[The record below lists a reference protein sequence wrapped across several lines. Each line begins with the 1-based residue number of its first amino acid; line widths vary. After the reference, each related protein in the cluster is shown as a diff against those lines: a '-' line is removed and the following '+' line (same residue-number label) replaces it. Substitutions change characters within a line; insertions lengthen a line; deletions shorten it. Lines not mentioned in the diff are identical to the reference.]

1 MANFQQNLVE
11 IAVGEFCWELEDH
24 LSLCFYKIH
33 GRWRLRSVSLV
44 YSLSVTAKRVSICFR
59 ASVGR
64 DYCYVLNCIRICYY
78 IILSFDVF
86 RIWTLQDKMLTKS
99 WKEERKSPILK
110 KEQVL
115 YFLWYF
121 PPNFNLPI
129 RFDNCGHL
137 ITKNHHVLPVL
148 VSFSLQYWSLFFLFS
163 SLSPKFLATVLLHQF
178 TLNCFNRNYFGHW
191 FIKFPTLNVWFCLF
205 LRSL

>member
-1 MANFQQNLVE
+1 MGK
-11 IAVGEFCWELEDH
+11 ICWELEDH

-33 GRWRLRSVSLV
+33 GRWRLRSVSLIQ
-44 YSLSVTAKRVSICFR
+44 SLCNCKTSINWICFS

-163 SLSPKFLATVLLHQF
+163 SLSPKFLATVLLHHF
-178 TLNCFNRNYFGHW
+178 CWCSSHWIVLTETILGTDLLNSPH
-191 FIKFPTLNVWFCLF
+191 
-205 LRSL
+205 

>member
-1 MANFQQNLVE
+1 METEECFISIQ
-11 IAVGEFCWELEDH
+11 
-24 LSLCFYKIH
+24 SLCNCKTSINMLQCISRKGLLLCPKLYKDM
-33 GRWRLRSVSLV
+33 L
-44 YSLSVTAKRVSICFR
+44 
-59 ASVGR
+59 
-64 DYCYVLNCIRICYY
+64 Y

-86 RIWTLQDKMLTKS
+86 RIWTLQDKMLTKC

-137 ITKNHHVLPVL
+137 ITKNPRVLPVL
-148 VSFSLQYWSLFFLFS
+148 VSFSLQYWSLFFPVFFPFS
-163 SLSPKFLATVLLHQF
+163 QIFDHCPPPSFLLMQF